1 MWAGFLGILVWGTIA
16 PLLGS
21 ILPTLR
27 ERAGVSLTGSGGM
40 FVALSSGMVVA
51 SLAAGVLLDRL
62 GKKVV
67 LCAAVALIASALILL
82 EFARSYPVLVILAFV
97 LGAGGSAL
105 VTGAHGLL
113 ADLNPE
119 HRAASLNL
127 LDVFFGIG
135 AFVTSFAIVPLQR
148 TGGLAAVLFVLA
160 AMAAVVLVYFATM
173 AFPPPTHARDF
184 SVVHARQIL
193 ASPAFLVP
201 ALIVFLY
208 VGTEQSIFDWQVTFL
223 LGRFSMDR
231 IDAARVLSWFP
242 VAIMLGRIVNNRLL
256 MRVSP
261 LPVLFGST
269 LGAAAGLTAILA
281 IGDTLAASVTLFVV
295 GLFMASIFPTTL
307 GILSGRF
314 ADLSGTALGL
324 AITCGW
330 FGSFIVSPTFGF
342 VAHAAGGGAP
352 DYSRGYFVIIGSATA
367 MVLMAAALIR
377 GYSREREHV
386 TSRIGD
392 VVRLSGE
399 RE

>member
-1 MWAGFLGILVWGTIA
+1 MWAGFLGILMWGTIA

-62 GKKVV
+62 GKKAV
-67 LCAAVALIASALILL
+67 LCAAAALVAAALVFL
-82 EFARSYPVLVILAFV
+82 EFARSYPVLIALAFV
-97 LGAGGSAL
+97 LGGGGSAL
-105 VTGAHGLL
+105 VTGTHGLL
-113 ADLNPE
+113 ADLNPA
-119 HRAASLNL
+119 HRAAALNL
-127 LDVFFGIG
+127 LDVFFGVG

-160 AMAAVVLVYFATM
+160 AMAGVVLVYFATM
-173 AFPPPTHARDF
+173 SFPAPSHARDF
-184 SVVHARQIL
+184 SVVDARRIL
-193 ASPAFLVP
+193 LSPAFLVP

-223 LGRFSMDR
+223 LGRFSMDK
-231 IDAARVLSWFP
+231 IAAARVLSWFP
-242 VAIMLGRIVNNRLL
+242 VAIMIGRIANNRLL

-261 LPVLFGST
+261 LPVLLCST
-269 LGAAAGLTAILA
+269 VGAAAGLTAILV
-281 IGDTLAASVTLFVV
+281 INGTVAASVTLFVV

-324 AITCGW
+324 AITFGW

-342 VAHAAGGGAP
+342 VAHAAGDGSP
-352 DYSRGYFVIIGSATA
+352 DYSRGYFVIIGSAAA
-367 MVLMAAALIR
+367 MVLMTTALIR
-377 GYSREREHV
+377 DYSGETEHV
-386 TSRIGD
+386 TSRVGD